1 MGKTC
6 WRPHPA
12 HRGAMAVVVTTDHGP
27 RTTDQTGPRTTDQT
41 GPPTTDLHE
50 VQFDGL
56 PGPTHH
62 FGGLSP
68 GNLASTG
75 HAGFRSR
82 PRAAARQ
89 GLAKMRAVL
98 DLGVVQALLPPLAR
112 PDLDFLRG
120 CGFAGTDRA
129 VILGAEAE
137 APTLLRWAQSSAA
150 MWTANCATVAPGV
163 DSDGTTRLVVANL
176 VATAHRQVEAA
187 PRAAMLARILRDA
200 PGVTVVDPLPA
211 LAALADEGAANHCRL
226 AAGAHGA
233 PGVHLFVHGRAD
245 GIPSERLPSRFPAR
259 QSRAASAAV
268 ARLLA
273 LPAPRVLH
281 ARQLPAAIDAG
292 AFHNDVV
299 MVADR
304 DRVLL
309 HEHALVDQERVLA
322 QARALVPGLR
332 AHVVAAADLPLDDAV
347 RSYLFNSQL
356 LTTPAGV
363 VLVAPAQAGE
373 GAAGRVV
380 ARLLDDGLIVRA
392 LHLDLGESMANGGGP
407 ACLRLRVPLSPAQL
421 AGVAPGVVM
430 DAAKLSA
437 LEAWVDRHYRDEL
450 RAEDLADPALL
461 DEGRR
466 ALDELT
472 ALLGLGA
479 LYRFQGGPC

>member
-1 MGKTC
+1 
-6 WRPHPA
+6 
-12 HRGAMAVVVTTDHGP
+12 MAAVPTTDHRLSTPEDGRLPPAVGP
-27 RTTDQTGPRTTDQT
+27 HTTDPSRTTDS
-41 GPPTTDLHE
+41 LVE

-62 FGGLSP
+62 FGGLSH

-98 DLGVVQALLPPLAR
+98 ALGVVQALLPPLMR
-112 PDLDFLRG
+112 PDLDFLRD
-120 CGFAGTDRA
+120 CGFAGNERA
-129 VILGAEAE
+129 MLLGAEAE
-137 APTLLRWAQSSAA
+137 APRLLRWAQSSAA
-150 MWTANCATVAPGV
+150 MWTANCATVAPGI

-176 VATAHRQVEAA
+176 VATAHRQLEAA
-187 PRAAMLARILRDA
+187 PRAAMLRRILRDVPA
-200 PGVTVVDPLPA
+200 VAVIDALPA
-211 LAALADEGAANHCRL
+211 LAALSDEGAANHCRL
-226 AAGAHGA
+226 AAGEHGH
-233 PGVHLFVHGRAD
+233 PGVHLFVHGRAEGLAAD
-245 GIPSERLPSRFPAR
+245 RLPSRFPAR
-259 QSRAASAAV
+259 QQRDASAAV

-281 ARQLPAAIDAG
+281 ARQDPRAIDAG
-292 AFHNDVV
+292 AFHTDVV

-304 DRVLL
+304 DRALL
-309 HEHALVDQERVLA
+309 HEHALVDHERVLA
-322 QARALVPGLR
+322 QLRALVPGLR
-332 AHVVAAADLPLDDAV
+332 AHVVAASDLALDDAV

-356 LTTPAGV
+356 LATPGGT

-380 ARLLDDGLIVRA
+380 RRLLDEGLIDRA

-407 ACLRLRVPLSPAQL
+407 ACLRLRVPLTAAQL
-421 AGVAPGVVM
+421 AGVAPGVVL
-430 DAAKLSA
+430 DEVKIAV
-437 LEAWVDRHYRDEL
+437 LEGWVDRHYRETL
-450 RAEDLADPALL
+450 SAEDLADPALL

-466 ALDELT
+466 AFDELT